1 MGGVRN
7 GKGTGTPEPAAVR
20 QEVPRAG
27 TLAVGS
33 TDDAAEGVARH
44 FRAAARWL
52 REGSA
57 ARAFEE
63 LATARR
69 TLPMTPRLAAALVRF
84 GRLAGAET
92 VAIGLLEAVPP
103 TESAEVRLAVRRQL
117 ARLLRKTGQ
126 GTRAVAVLDA
136 LTWEFPDERRAR
148 RVLEALRAKST
159 KPAAAPVGS
168 VLEKLPTKKSGA
180 QGVSIWEEDEVDYHA
195 ATVVDT
201 SGVAPKVTPVAPP
214 RSLTMELSRVEF
226 QVEGPPLGLE
236 TSVAPTTVETGAA
249 RLPDVEPRGSTS
261 SSVGDGSVPWD
272 VTPMDS
278 EAHARV
284 SAEVEGG
291 SREGTER
298 ERASEG
304 EDATTRELTDV
315 AATPLA
321 TTEPSVSRTDALALP
336 LGDEAREELSASVEV
351 SATSEPGSATQDR
364 QVDAAPGDSAS
375 ATSLVGGVTAADGMD
390 TPLGD
395 ASTGASAT
403 TADSADA
410 APRNTTAADEVRA
423 DAADSSVAGSERT
436 DASSGGLSGATVAS
450 GQDVGRAV
458 TPVDDSSSAV
468 STVGT
473 EANTRR
479 ASDTSGDVPRASSSD
494 GREVVAGGADVP
506 ASGSS
511 SAAPAAPRTSPSAEN
526 PTELL
531 RERGSHGA
539 SGSRSLDP
547 NAPAVIGGDWSQDD
561 SSTDAAEGAAR
572 PLLEVPP
579 SETDLPAKTLVE
591 MPAVRLG
598 DLSVPWNDAPSERAL
613 LPRSLAPGRPT
624 PSKGSPAVSAPPVLQ
639 PVGTESSSR
648 SAGPTRIEDAPR
660 SETTEVP
667 LADLLAALGRASAG
681 GESAGRAAPAPVGN
695 SGPTAP
701 PRSGRPGSGE
711 HVHGEDTEEWAHSQK
726 LEAQFIARR
735 AWKELAQLYLKRAD
749 RAKDPAM
756 RAEALTRLAE
766 VMETEL
772 QDPAGAAR
780 MYGEIVELTGDRV
793 ALREQVRLLASRD
806 DASLV
811 RRALDEA
818 IQRARTGRARATALL
833 TRGERWLHMGELQ
846 KARADFEAAE
856 ALVPGMVPALAGL
869 LLCVEGE
876 ERLSLASR
884 LRTVLAGLQRRTP
897 DRAEALRVLART
909 AEEQLLDSQLA
920 QWAWSE
926 VLAENPESE
935 QARERLLWLA
945 RELGDSASLGQL
957 LRAQIAR
964 ESRGPAARQARLE
977 LVATLEAAG
986 DMEAALGELRQAVR
1000 FEPGHKEAWL
1010 LLVERLWARGN
1021 QGEAAWALEHAATA
1035 TEDELE
1041 REQTWDRL
1049 ARLWR
1054 ESLGNAERAQ
1064 VYARRAEGLRLAREE
1079 REAALPPPEPP
1090 RSATPRRESSGPR
1103 SPLAPSPAKSTAL
1116 VAAGGDLSEEITSSS
1131 DPNVPAGPGGV
1142 EATSTAPLRGDRAT
1156 GPSASGVS
1164 GASASRAEPHA
1175 GAQGLRG
1182 ERSALPPGASSPS
1195 AREEKGA
1202 PGNVATPSSANS
1214 PGPRAG
1220 KAAPPADASSP
1231 RTERAPPATS
1241 APRTEKAPSSAG
1253 AAPSNAPRA
1262 EKPVASAEVAPGN
1275 ASAPRAE
1282 RALPPSSGVPASA
1295 SRTEKGSAPGNA
1307 SRPEKPVPSAGAVPG
1322 GAPRNERSVPS
1333 TGAAPG
1339 NASRAEKPASSAG
1352 SAPGNASR
1360 AEKPA
1365 ASTGAVPGNA
1375 PRTENPA
1382 ASTGAV
1388 PGNAS
1393 RAEKP
1398 AASAGASAGNAP
1410 RPEKPAASVDAAP
1423 GNAARAEKP
1432 AASAGAAPGNAS
1444 RADKPAASA
1453 GAVPGNASRA
1463 ERPAAFAGAA
1473 AGNAPRA
1480 EKPAASA
1487 GAAPGNAPRT
1497 EKPAPAV
1504 LDAPGNASR
1513 GENPAPRAV
1522 KPAPP
1527 GARTEKPSPPV
1538 LARVDK
1544 PAHREDSLAAL
1555 GPELERP
1562 APSGSTVVFGENAP
1576 APRADPPPRA
1586 PRGEKPRPPSP
1597 ARPPEPQPRG
1607 GKAIDLMTG
1616 GAMDLDAPAVPET
1629 RIISWEAPPGRMDP
1643 VRRVHRPNRPEG
1655 TAAGPAPGRT
1665 FIAKPPPPAAPL
1677 VGAAE
1682 TRENPIV
1689 VPVPAPAS
1697 DTEPEV
1703 FRQLRER
1710 PLDTATYEQLAD
1722 FFDTRGD
1729 APRAVLMREIVEALA
1744 GRETPAPRLQRPPL
1758 TGDER
1763 AGLRH
1768 PGLRTTSGELLACAG
1783 IALCRLF
1790 PAQGRAADA
1799 SEPLRAVAGP
1809 GAPAVL
1815 DALHTSA
1822 RILAMNLPEL
1832 VLADDDGPPFTA
1844 VHTDKP
1850 RLLVGRAAIRQPL
1863 PAAELRFHAGRALLS
1878 LSPDL
1883 LALRALKGAQLLRA
1897 LALLSTVL
1905 KDPKDSSADARLVR
1919 DSLSPRALERT
1930 LELLEPGTRD
1940 FNASALADAARDSA
1954 NRAGLVACGGVG
1966 PAVTVIRS
1974 RRSQDSELVELL
1986 RFAASE
1992 RYLALRDASR

>member
-7 GKGTGTPEPAAVR
+7 GKGAGTPEPAAVR

-27 TLAVGS
+27 TLDVGS
-33 TDDAAEGVARH
+33 TDEAAEGVARH

-63 LATARR
+63 LTTARR

-103 TESAEVRLAVRRQL
+103 TESADVRLAVRRQL

-168 VLEKLPTKKSGA
+168 VLEKLPTKKTGA

-214 RSLTMELSRVEF
+214 PRSLTMELSRVEF

-236 TSVAPTTVETGAA
+236 TSGAA
-249 RLPDVEPRGSTS
+249 RSLEGEPRESTR
-261 SSVGDGSVPWD
+261 GGAVPWE
-272 VTPMDS
+272 VTPT
-278 EAHARV
+278 EPVAHARV
-284 SAEVEGG
+284 SATTGEASAVEGV
-291 SREGTER
+291 SRVEASSAASRSSESGAGEDV
-298 ERASEG
+298 RASAG
-304 EDATTRELTDV
+304 EDAQTREPTEV
-315 AATPLA
+315 AASPLA
-321 TTEPSVSRTDALALP
+321 STEPSVSRTDVLALP
-336 LGDEAREELSASVEV
+336 LGDEAREESGTTNGVPVEG
-351 SATSEPGSATQDR
+351 APDGSSGA
-364 QVDAAPGDSAS
+364 VPA
-375 ATSLVGGVTAADGMD
+375 VGLPTRVGPTDTAADASSST
-390 TPLGD
+390 TPAVGSALAADRAD
-395 ASTGASAT
+395 ASAGEGASGASAEGSEAHVGLGFAAAET
-403 TADSADA
+403 SSGTSPTERA
-410 APRNTTAADEVRA
+410 APSIRPETPSSFRNPAEMIHAEQ
-423 DAADSSVAGSERT
+423 G
-436 DASSGGLSGATVAS
+436 
-450 GQDVGRAV
+450 
-458 TPVDDSSSAV
+458 
-468 STVGT
+468 
-473 EANTRR
+473 
-479 ASDTSGDVPRASSSD
+479 
-494 GREVVAGGADVP
+494 AGGASGPQSLD
-506 ASGSS
+506 ASGS
-511 SAAPAAPRTSPSAEN
+511 AAIGRNWAP
-526 PTELL
+526 
-531 RERGSHGA
+531 
-539 SGSRSLDP
+539 
-547 NAPAVIGGDWSQDD
+547 DD
-561 SSTDAAEGAAR
+561 SSTDAIEGSAR
-572 PLLEVPP
+572 PLLEAPP
-579 SETDLPAKTLVE
+579 SETDLPAKTQVE

-598 DLSVPWNDAPSERAL
+598 ALSVPWDDASEEPAAPRPAPPKGNPSVVE
-613 LPRSLAPGRPT
+613 
-624 PSKGSPAVSAPPVLQ
+624 PPVLQ
-639 PVGTESSSR
+639 PAETEPSAR
-648 SAGPTRIEDAPR
+648 GAGPTRIEDAPR

-667 LADLLAALGRASAG
+667 LADLLAALGRASTG
-681 GESAGRAAPAPVGN
+681 GDNAGRAAPAPVG
-695 SGPTAP
+695 SSSAPVP

-793 ALREQVRLLASRD
+793 ALREQVRLLSSRD

-846 KARADFEAAE
+846 KARADFEVAD

-876 ERLSLASR
+876 ERRSLASR

-909 AEEQLLDSQLA
+909 AEEQLRDSQLA

-945 RELGDSASLGQL
+945 RELGDTQSLGKL
-957 LRAQIAR
+957 LRAQLAR

-986 DMEAALGELRQAVR
+986 EMEAALGELRQAVR

-1041 REQTWDRL
+1041 REQTWERL

-1103 SPLAPSPAKSTAL
+1103 SPLAPSPAKSTSL

-1131 DPNVPAGPGGV
+1131 DPNVPPGQGSV
-1142 EATSTAPLRGDRAT
+1142 EATSIAPPRGDRTT
-1156 GPSASGVS
+1156 GPSAAS
-1164 GASASRAEPHA
+1164 GASGAAASQPQA
-1175 GAQGLRG
+1175 GAAAVPSGAPRA
-1182 ERSALPPGASSPS
+1182 ERSALPPGANSPS
-1195 AREEKGA
+1195 ARGERGV
-1202 PGNVATPSSANS
+1202 PGDVATPSSTNS
-1214 PGPRAG
+1214 PGPRGG
-1220 KAAPPADASSP
+1220 KSAQPADGLSANASSP
-1231 RTERAPPATS
+1231 RTHAPTS
-1241 APRTEKAPSSAG
+1241 VSP
-1253 AAPSNAPRA
+1253 
-1262 EKPVASAEVAPGN
+1262 

-1282 RALPPSSGVPASA
+1282 
-1295 SRTEKGSAPGNA
+1295 K
-1307 SRPEKPVPSAGAVPG
+1307 
-1322 GAPRNERSVPS
+1322 
-1333 TGAAPG
+1333 
-1339 NASRAEKPASSAG
+1339 
-1352 SAPGNASR
+1352 
-1360 AEKPA
+1360 
-1365 ASTGAVPGNA
+1365 
-1375 PRTENPA
+1375 
-1382 ASTGAV
+1382 
-1388 PGNAS
+1388 
-1393 RAEKP
+1393 
-1398 AASAGASAGNAP
+1398 
-1410 RPEKPAASVDAAP
+1410 
-1423 GNAARAEKP
+1423 
-1432 AASAGAAPGNAS
+1432 
-1444 RADKPAASA
+1444 
-1453 GAVPGNASRA
+1453 
-1463 ERPAAFAGAA
+1463 GAA

-1480 EKPAASA
+1480 EKPVASADVAPGNASRAERGLLPSGGAPASAPRTERGAAPGSASRTERPGPSAGAVSGNAPRNERSAPSTGAAPDNASRTEKPAPSAGPVSGKAARTEKPAASAGAASGNAPRPENPAASSGAAAGKSPRSEMPTASA
-1487 GAAPGNAPRT
+1487 GAAPGNASRTERPAASAGDAGGNASRMERPAASAGIADGNPPRS
-1497 EKPAPAV
+1497 EKPALSTGAAAGNAPRPEKPA
-1504 LDAPGNASR
+1504 LSTGAAPGNPPRPEKPALSTGAAPGNASRPEKPALSTGAASGNASR
-1513 GENPAPRAV
+1513 GENPAPRAA
-1522 KPAPP
+1522 KPAPS
-1527 GARTEKPSPPV
+1527 GARTEKPAPPV
-1538 LARVDK
+1538 LARVEK
-1544 PAHREDSLAAL
+1544 PAPREDSLAAL

-1562 APSGSTVVFGENAP
+1562 APSGSTVVFGESAP
-1576 APRADPPPRA
+1576 APRADPQPRA
-1586 PRGEKPRPPSP
+1586 PRDEKPRAPSP

-1607 GKAIDLMTG
+1607 GRAIDLMSG
-1616 GAMDLDAPAVPET
+1616 GAMDLDAPPVPET

-1643 VRRVHRPNRPEG
+1643 VRRVHRANRPEG

-1689 VPVPAPAS
+1689 VPEPAPAS

-1768 PGLRTTSGELLACAG
+1768 PGLRTASGELLACAG

-1919 DSLSPRALERT
+1919 DALSPRALERT

-1974 RRSQDSELVELL
+1974 RRSQDPELVELL

-1992 RYLALRDASR
+1992 RYLALRAPSR

>member
-7 GKGTGTPEPAAVR
+7 GKGAGTPEPAAVR

-27 TLAVGS
+27 TLDVGS
-33 TDDAAEGVARH
+33 TDEVAEGVARH

-63 LATARR
+63 LTTARR
-69 TLPMTPRLAAALVRF
+69 TLPMTPRLASALVRF

-168 VLEKLPTKKSGA
+168 VLEKLPTKKTGA
-180 QGVSIWEEDEVDYHA
+180 QGVSIWEEEEVDYHA

-201 SGVAPKVTPVAPP
+201 SGVAPKVTPVAP

-236 TSVAPTTVETGAA
+236 TSGAA
-249 RLPDVEPRGSTS
+249 RSLEGEPREST
-261 SSVGDGSVPWD
+261 GGGAVPWE
-272 VTPMDS
+272 VTPT
-278 EAHARV
+278 EPVAHARV
-284 SAEVEGG
+284 SATTGEASAVEGV
-291 SREGTER
+291 SRVDASSAASRSSESGAGEDV
-298 ERASEG
+298 RASAG
-304 EDATTRELTDV
+304 EDAQTREPTEV
-315 AATPLA
+315 AASPLA
-321 TTEPSVSRTDALALP
+321 STEPSVSRTDALALP
-336 LGDEAREELSASVEV
+336 LGDEAREASGTTDGVPVEG
-351 SATSEPGSATQDR
+351 APDGSSGA
-364 QVDAAPGDSAS
+364 VPA
-375 ATSLVGGVTAADGMD
+375 VGLPTRVGPADTAAD
-390 TPLGD
+390 
-395 ASTGASAT
+395 AI
-403 TADSADA
+403 
-410 APRNTTAADEVRA
+410 E
-423 DAADSSVAGSERT
+423 GS
-436 DASSGGLSGATVAS
+436 
-450 GQDVGRAV
+450 
-458 TPVDDSSSAV
+458 
-468 STVGT
+468 
-473 EANTRR
+473 
-479 ASDTSGDVPRASSSD
+479 
-494 GREVVAGGADVP
+494 
-506 ASGSS
+506 
-511 SAAPAAPRTSPSAEN
+511 
-526 PTELL
+526 
-531 RERGSHGA
+531 
-539 SGSRSLDP
+539 
-547 NAPAVIGGDWSQDD
+547 
-561 SSTDAAEGAAR
+561 AR
-572 PLLEVPP
+572 PLLEAPP
-579 SETDLPAKTLVE
+579 SETDLPAKTQVE
-591 MPAVRLG
+591 MPAVHLG
-598 DLSVPWNDAPSERAL
+598 ALSVPWDDASEEPAA
-613 LPRSLAPGRPT
+613 PRP
-624 PSKGSPAVSAPPVLQ
+624 APPKGNPSVVEPPALQ
-639 PVGTESSSR
+639 PAETEPSAR
-648 SAGPTRIEDAPR
+648 GAGPTRIEDAPR

-667 LADLLAALGRASAG
+667 LADLLAALGRASTG
-681 GESAGRAAPAPVGN
+681 GDNAGRAAPAPVG
-695 SGPTAP
+695 SSSAPVP

-749 RAKDPAM
+749 RAKDPAV

-793 ALREQVRLLASRD
+793 ALREQVRLLSSRD

-818 IQRARTGRARATALL
+818 IQRARSGRARATALL

-846 KARADFEAAE
+846 KARVDFEAAD

-876 ERLSLASR
+876 ERRSLASR

-909 AEEQLLDSQLA
+909 AEEQLRDSQLA

-945 RELGDSASLGQL
+945 RELGDTQSLGQL
-957 LRAQIAR
+957 LRAQLAR

-986 DMEAALGELRQAVR
+986 EMEAALGELRQAVR

-1041 REQTWDRL
+1041 REQTWERL

-1090 RSATPRRESSGPR
+1090 RGATPRRESSGPR
-1103 SPLAPSPAKSTAL
+1103 SPLAPSPAKSTSL

-1131 DPNVPAGPGGV
+1131 DPNVPPGGESV
-1142 EATSTAPLRGDRAT
+1142 EATRIAPHRGDRST
-1156 GPSASGVS
+1156 GPSAASGAS
-1164 GASASRAEPHA
+1164 GASASQPQAGAAAVPSSAQGPRAE
-1175 GAQGLRG
+1175 
-1182 ERSALPPGASSPS
+1182 RSVLPPGANSPS
-1195 AREEKGA
+1195 ARGERGA
-1202 PGNVATPSSANS
+1202 PGDVAKPSSTNS
-1214 PGPRAG
+1214 PGPRGG
-1220 KAAPPADASSP
+1220 KSAQPADGLSANASSP
-1231 RTERAPPATS
+1231 RTHAPTS
-1241 APRTEKAPSSAG
+1241 VSP
-1253 AAPSNAPRA
+1253 
-1262 EKPVASAEVAPGN
+1262 

-1282 RALPPSSGVPASA
+1282 
-1295 SRTEKGSAPGNA
+1295 K
-1307 SRPEKPVPSAGAVPG
+1307 
-1322 GAPRNERSVPS
+1322 
-1333 TGAAPG
+1333 
-1339 NASRAEKPASSAG
+1339 
-1352 SAPGNASR
+1352 
-1360 AEKPA
+1360 
-1365 ASTGAVPGNA
+1365 
-1375 PRTENPA
+1375 
-1382 ASTGAV
+1382 
-1388 PGNAS
+1388 
-1393 RAEKP
+1393 
-1398 AASAGASAGNAP
+1398 
-1410 RPEKPAASVDAAP
+1410 
-1423 GNAARAEKP
+1423 
-1432 AASAGAAPGNAS
+1432 
-1444 RADKPAASA
+1444 
-1453 GAVPGNASRA
+1453 
-1463 ERPAAFAGAA
+1463 GAA

-1480 EKPAASA
+1480 EKPVASA
-1487 GAAPGNAPRT
+1487 DVSPGNASRAERDLLPGGGAPANAPRTEKGAAAGNAPRAEKPVASADVSPGNASRAERDLLPSGGAPASAPRAEKGAAAGNAPRAEKPVASADVSPGNASRAERDLLPGGGAPASAPRTERGAAPGNASRTEKPGPSAGAVPGNAPRHERSAPSTGAAPDNASRT
-1497 EKPAPAV
+1497 EKPAPPAGPASGNASRPEKPGRSTGAAPGNASRPEKPA
-1504 LDAPGNASR
+1504 LSTGAAPGNASR
-1513 GENPAPRAV
+1513 GENPAPRAA
-1522 KPAPP
+1522 KPAPA
-1527 GARTEKPSPPV
+1527 GARTEKPAPPV
-1538 LARVDK
+1538 LARVEK
-1544 PAHREDSLAAL
+1544 PAPREDSLAAL

-1562 APSGSTVVFGENAP
+1562 APSGSTVVFGESAP
-1576 APRADPPPRA
+1576 APRADPQPRA
-1586 PRGEKPRPPSP
+1586 PRGERPRAPSP

-1607 GKAIDLMTG
+1607 GKAIDLMSG
-1616 GAMDLDAPAVPET
+1616 GAMDLDAPPVPET
-1629 RIISWEAPPGRMDP
+1629 RIISWDAPPGRMDP
-1643 VRRVHRPNRPEG
+1643 VRRVHRANRPEG

-1689 VPVPAPAS
+1689 VPEPAPAS

-1768 PGLRTTSGELLACAG
+1768 PGLRTASGELLACAG

-1919 DSLSPRALERT
+1919 DALSPRALERT

-1974 RRSQDSELVELL
+1974 RRSQDPELVELL

-1992 RYLALRDASR
+1992 RYLALRDPSR

>member
-1 MGGVRN
+1 M
-7 GKGTGTPEPAAVR
+7 PA
-20 QEVPRAG
+20 P
-27 TLAVGS
+27 
-33 TDDAAEGVARH
+33 
-44 FRAAARWL
+44 
-52 REGSA
+52 
-57 ARAFEE
+57 
-63 LATARR
+63 
-69 TLPMTPRLAAALVRF
+69 
-84 GRLAGAET
+84 AGA
-92 VAIGLLEAVPP
+92 
-103 TESAEVRLAVRRQL
+103 S
-117 ARLLRKTGQ
+117 
-126 GTRAVAVLDA
+126 
-136 LTWEFPDERRAR
+136 
-148 RVLEALRAKST
+148 
-159 KPAAAPVGS
+159 
-168 VLEKLPTKKSGA
+168 
-180 QGVSIWEEDEVDYHA
+180 
-195 ATVVDT
+195 
-201 SGVAPKVTPVAPP
+201 
-214 RSLTMELSRVEF
+214 
-226 QVEGPPLGLE
+226 
-236 TSVAPTTVETGAA
+236 
-249 RLPDVEPRGSTS
+249 
-261 SSVGDGSVPWD
+261 
-272 VTPMDS
+272 
-278 EAHARV
+278 
-284 SAEVEGG
+284 
-291 SREGTER
+291 
-298 ERASEG
+298 
-304 EDATTRELTDV
+304 
-315 AATPLA
+315 
-321 TTEPSVSRTDALALP
+321 
-336 LGDEAREELSASVEV
+336 
-351 SATSEPGSATQDR
+351 
-364 QVDAAPGDSAS
+364 
-375 ATSLVGGVTAADGMD
+375 
-390 TPLGD
+390 
-395 ASTGASAT
+395 
-403 TADSADA
+403 
-410 APRNTTAADEVRA
+410 
-423 DAADSSVAGSERT
+423 
-436 DASSGGLSGATVAS
+436 
-450 GQDVGRAV
+450 
-458 TPVDDSSSAV
+458 
-468 STVGT
+468 
-473 EANTRR
+473 
-479 ASDTSGDVPRASSSD
+479 
-494 GREVVAGGADVP
+494 
-506 ASGSS
+506 
-511 SAAPAAPRTSPSAEN
+511 
-526 PTELL
+526 
-531 RERGSHGA
+531 
-539 SGSRSLDP
+539 
-547 NAPAVIGGDWSQDD
+547 
-561 SSTDAAEGAAR
+561 
-572 PLLEVPP
+572 
-579 SETDLPAKTLVE
+579 
-591 MPAVRLG
+591 
-598 DLSVPWNDAPSERAL
+598 
-613 LPRSLAPGRPT
+613 
-624 PSKGSPAVSAPPVLQ
+624 
-639 PVGTESSSR
+639 
-648 SAGPTRIEDAPR
+648 
-660 SETTEVP
+660 
-667 LADLLAALGRASAG
+667 
-681 GESAGRAAPAPVGN
+681 
-695 SGPTAP
+695 PTAP

-793 ALREQVRLLASRD
+793 ALREQVRLLASRG

-833 TRGERWLHMGELQ
+833 TRGERWLHMGEIQ

-856 ALVPGMVPALAGL
+856 ALVPGMVPALSGL
-869 LLCVEGE
+869 LLCVESE
-876 ERLSLASR
+876 ERFSLASR

-909 AEEQLLDSQLA
+909 AEEQLRDSQLA

-945 RELGDSASLGQL
+945 RELGDTKSLEQL
-957 LRAQIAR
+957 LRAQLAR

-977 LVATLEAAG
+977 LMATLEAAG
-986 DMEAALGELRQAVR
+986 DAEAALGELRQAVR

-1041 REQTWDRL
+1041 REQTWERL

-1054 ESLGNAERAQ
+1054 DSLGNPERAQ

-1090 RSATPRRESSGPR
+1090 RSATPRREPSGSR
-1103 SPLAPSPAKSTAL
+1103 SPLAPSPAKSTSL

-1131 DPNVPAGPGGV
+1131 DPNVPPGQGSV
-1142 EATSTAPLRGDRAT
+1142 EATSIAPPRGDRTT
-1156 GPSASGVS
+1156 GPSASGAR
-1164 GASASRAEPHA
+1164 GASGTSAARAEPHA
-1175 GAQGLRG
+1175 GAAGVPAGAQGVRG
-1182 ERSALPPGASSPS
+1182 ERSALPPGANSPS
-1195 AREEKGA
+1195 ARGEKGA
-1202 PGNVATPSSANS
+1202 PLNAATASGANS

-1220 KAAPPADASSP
+1220 KAAPLADALPANASSP
-1231 RTERAPPATS
+1231 RTERAHPPSSVAPTSAARTEKPVPAGHAS
-1241 APRTEKAPSSAG
+1241 APRTEKALPTG
-1253 AAPSNAPRA
+1253 AAPGNAPRA
-1262 EKPVASAEVAPGN
+1262 EKPVGSADFAPGN

-1282 RALPPSSGVPASA
+1282 RAPPPTGAA
-1295 SRTEKGSAPGNA
+1295 RT
-1307 SRPEKPVPSAGAVPG
+1307 EKPVPH
-1322 GAPRNERSVPS
+1322 SV
-1333 TGAAPG
+1333 G
-1339 NASRAEKPASSAG
+1339 
-1352 SAPGNASR
+1352 
-1360 AEKPA
+1360 
-1365 ASTGAVPGNA
+1365 
-1375 PRTENPA
+1375 
-1382 ASTGAV
+1382 
-1388 PGNAS
+1388 
-1393 RAEKP
+1393 
-1398 AASAGASAGNAP
+1398 
-1410 RPEKPAASVDAAP
+1410 AAP
-1423 GNAARAEKP
+1423 GNAARTEKP
-1432 AASAGAAPGNAS
+1432 APSAGAAPGNAA
-1444 RADKPAASA
+1444 RT
-1453 GAVPGNASRA
+1453 
-1463 ERPAAFAGAA
+1463 
-1473 AGNAPRA
+1473 
-1480 EKPAASA
+1480 EKPAPSA
-1487 GAAPGNAPRT
+1487 GAAPGNAARTEKPAPGAGAVSGNVPRDERLVTDAGAAPSNASRNERSVPVAGAASGNAPRT
-1497 EKPAPAV
+1497 EKPAPSVGA
-1504 LDAPGNASR
+1504 APGNASR
-1513 GENPAPRAV
+1513 TEKPAPVAGAAPANASRTEKLVPAGDGTPGNASRTEKPAPSVGAAPGNASRTEKPAPAGGGAPGNASRTEKPALAAGAAPANASRGENLAPRAA

-1527 GARTEKPSPPV
+1527 GARPEKPAPPV
-1538 LARVDK
+1538 LARVEK
-1544 PAHREDSLAAL
+1544 PVHREDSLAAL

-1576 APRADPPPRA
+1576 TPRADPQPRA
-1586 PRGEKPRPPSP
+1586 PRGEKPRAPSP

-1607 GKAIDLMTG
+1607 GKAIDLMSG
-1616 GAMDLDAPAVPET
+1616 GAVDLEAPPVPET

-1643 VRRVHRPNRPEG
+1643 VRRVHRANRPEG

-1689 VPVPAPAS
+1689 PEPAPAS

-1744 GRETPAPRLQRPPL
+1744 GRDTPAPRLQRPPL

-1768 PGLRTTSGELLACAG
+1768 PGLRTASGELLACSG

-1905 KDPKDSSADARLVR
+1905 KDPKDPSADARLVR

-1992 RYLALRDASR
+1992 RYLALRGPSR

>member
-7 GKGTGTPEPAAVR
+7 GKGAGTPEPAAVR

-27 TLAVGS
+27 TLEVGP

-63 LATARR
+63 LASARR

-92 VAIGLLEAVPP
+92 VAIGLLESVPP

-159 KPAAAPVGS
+159 KVAVAPVGS

-201 SGVAPKVTPVAPP
+201 SGVAPKVAPPP

-236 TSVAPTTVETGAA
+236 TAGARALGSEPEAPTAVEPGAA
-249 RLPDVEPRGSTS
+249 RALEVEPRGSTPSPAS
-261 SSVGDGSVPWD
+261 SGSVPWD

-278 EAHARV
+278 VAPARV
-284 SAEVEGG
+284 SAEEASAAERGARAEEPVVHARASVTTASEASAVEGV
-291 SREGTER
+291 SREGTEGA
-298 ERASEG
+298 RASVG
-304 EDATTRELTDV
+304 EDAANRELTD
-315 AATPLA
+315 AAASPLDS
-321 TTEPSVSRTDALALP
+321 TEPSVSRTDALALP
-336 LGDEAREELSASVEV
+336 LGDESGSLRTSADVN
-351 SATSEPGSATQDR
+351 AASEAGSAPVDGR
-364 QVDAAPGDSAS
+364 ADAAPGDSSS
-375 ATSLVGGVTAADGMD
+375 ATAVVGSATAADRTG

-395 ASTGASAT
+395 LSSAT
-403 TADSADA
+403 AVVGSETAAHRADA
-410 APRNTTAADEVRA
+410 ALSASPVATGVAEANGRHANETAGDGVRA
-423 DAADSSVAGSERT
+423 DAAVSSVTGSGRT
-436 DASSGGLSGATVAS
+436 DAPPGGATVAS
-450 GQDVGRAV
+450 EQGFGGAV
-458 TPVDDSSSAV
+458 TPVDDASVAV
-468 STVGT
+468 STGGT
-473 EANTRR
+473 EANSDR
-479 ASDTSGDVPRASSSD
+479 ASDTSGDVPRASSAV
-494 GREVVAGGADVP
+494 GREVVAGGHV
-506 ASGSS
+506 GSS
-511 SAAPAAPRTSPSAEN
+511 LAAAEASSSTHATEEPRTEPRTAPEV
-526 PTELL
+526 
-531 RERGSHGA
+531 
-539 SGSRSLDP
+539 SGSRALDS
-547 NAPAVIGGDWSQDD
+547 NARASIGGSWSQDD

-572 PLLEVPP
+572 PLLEAPP

-598 DLSVPWNDAPSERAL
+598 DLSVPWDDASAEQAPP
-613 LPRSLAPGRPT
+613 PRSSNPGRPT
-624 PSKGSPAVSAPPVLQ
+624 P
-639 PVGTESSSR
+639 
-648 SAGPTRIEDAPR
+648 GPTRIEDAPR

-681 GESAGRAAPAPVGN
+681 GDNAGRAAPAPAGN
-695 SGPTAP
+695 APTAP

-833 TRGERWLHMGELQ
+833 TRGERWLHMGELP

-876 ERLSLASR
+876 ERFSLASR
-884 LRTVLAGLQRRTP
+884 LRTVLAGLQRRTA

-909 AEEQLLDSQLA
+909 AEEQLRDSQLA

-945 RELGDSASLGQL
+945 RELGDTKSLGQL
-957 LRAQIAR
+957 LRAQLAR

-986 DMEAALGELRQAVR
+986 DEEAALGELRQAVR

-1041 REQTWDRL
+1041 REQTWERL

-1079 REAALPPPEPP
+1079 REAALPPEPP
-1090 RSATPRRESSGPR
+1090 RSATPRREPSGPR
-1103 SPLAPSPAKSTAL
+1103 SPLAPSPAKSTSL

-1131 DPNVPAGPGGV
+1131 DPNVPPGQGSV
-1142 EATSTAPLRGDRAT
+1142 EATSIAPPRGDRAT

-1175 GAQGLRG
+1175 GAAAVPVGAQGLRG
-1182 ERSALPPGASSPS
+1182 ERSALPPGANGPS
-1195 AREEKGA
+1195 ARDEKGV
-1202 PGNVATPSSANS
+1202 PGNVATPSNTSS

-1220 KAAPPADASSP
+1220 KGAPHADGLPANASSP
-1231 RTERAPPATS
+1231 RMERAHPPTSVAPGS
-1241 APRTEKAPSSAG
+1241 APRTEKPVPAAG
-1253 AAPSNAPRA
+1253 AVAGNAPR
-1262 EKPVASAEVAPGN
+1262 N
-1275 ASAPRAE
+1275 E
-1282 RALPPSSGVPASA
+1282 RSVPAADAALGSA
-1295 SRTEKGSAPGNA
+1295 SRTDRPGASAGAVPGNA
-1307 SRPEKPVPSAGAVPG
+1307 SRPEKPVPSAGAVAG
-1322 GAPRNERSVPS
+1322 SAPRNERSVPS
-1333 TGAAPG
+1333 TDAAL
-1339 NASRAEKPASSAG
+1339 G
-1352 SAPGNASR
+1352 S
-1360 AEKPA
+1360 
-1365 ASTGAVPGNA
+1365 V
-1375 PRTENPA
+1375 PRTDR
-1382 ASTGAV
+1382 
-1388 PGNAS
+1388 PG
-1393 RAEKP
+1393 
-1398 AASAGASAGNAP
+1398 
-1410 RPEKPAASVDAAP
+1410 
-1423 GNAARAEKP
+1423 
-1432 AASAGAAPGNAS
+1432 ASAGAAPGNAS
-1444 RADKPAASA
+1444 RTEKPVPSA
-1453 GAVPGNASRA
+1453 GAVAGSAPRN
-1463 ERPAAFAGAA
+1463 ERSVPAADAA
-1473 AGNAPRA
+1473 LGSAPRTDRPGA
-1480 EKPAASA
+1480 SAGVVPGSTARQEKPTPSA
-1487 GAAPGNAPRT
+1487 GAAPGNASRP
-1497 EKPAPAV
+1497 EKPAPSAGAAPANASRPEKPAPSAGA
-1504 LDAPGNASR
+1504 APGNASRPEKPAPSAGAAPANAPR
-1513 GENPAPRAV
+1513 GENPAPRSA
-1522 KPAPP
+1522 KPVSPGAP
-1527 GARTEKPSPPV
+1527 GARTEKPAPPV
-1538 LARVDK
+1538 LARVEK
-1544 PAHREDSLAAL
+1544 PTHREDSLAAL
-1555 GPELERP
+1555 GLELERP

-1576 APRADPPPRA
+1576 APRADPQPRV

-1607 GKAIDLMTG
+1607 GKAIDLMSG
-1616 GAMDLDAPAVPET
+1616 GAMDLDAPPVPET

-1643 VRRVHRPNRPEG
+1643 VRRVHRGNRPEG

-1689 VPVPAPAS
+1689 VPEPAPAS

-1974 RRSQDSELVELL
+1974 RRSQDPELVELL

-1992 RYLALRDASR
+1992 RYLALRGPSR